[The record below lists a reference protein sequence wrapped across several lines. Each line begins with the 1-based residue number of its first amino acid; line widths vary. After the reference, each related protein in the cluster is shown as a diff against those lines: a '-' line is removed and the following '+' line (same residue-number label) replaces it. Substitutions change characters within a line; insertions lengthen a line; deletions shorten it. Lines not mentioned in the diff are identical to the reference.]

1 MLPVS
6 SGPIREGEVLVG
18 SDGRIS
24 EVGPSGAAPLPE
36 GTVARELGDAILL
49 PGLVNVHAHPELTMF
64 RGALEDLPFEE
75 WILRLV
81 TTKRAR
87 LTDEDHAAAA
97 MWAVAESLA
106 AGVTTIAATEAS
118 GAAAGAMAAAGIRGI
133 VYQEAFG
140 PDPAPKAVSASMR
153 TLEADLERT
162 RGLAMA
168 GSRSSGSAIEERSR
182 IIVGVSPH
190 APYTVSDPLYREVA
204 RLALT
209 DGLPVA
215 AHIAESAAERALV
228 TSGRGAFAPGLRA
241 RGIATRTR
249 ARSPIALMERLGVLD
264 AHPLLIHAVDI
275 DDVDIGTIAASGCA
289 VAHCPI
295 ANARLGHGVAPILA
309 LRASGVT
316 VGLGTDSVGSNNR
329 LDLLEE
335 ARFAA
340 VLQRATSRRYD
351 VLASPDLLRLATIEG
366 ARALGL
372 DDQIGTLEP
381 GKEADLCAVSIGAPH
396 TLPVHDPVATLFHA
410 ARGTDVV
417 LTVVGGEVLYEE
429 ETHRTVD
436 VAAARMAVLAAGR
449 RTAGGAGGRMENGG
463 A

>member
-1 MLPVS
+1 
-6 SGPIREGEVLVG
+6 
-18 SDGRIS
+18 
-24 EVGPSGAAPLPE
+24 
-36 GTVARELGDAILL
+36 
-49 PGLVNVHAHPELTMF
+49 
-64 RGALEDLPFEE
+64 
-75 WILRLV
+75 
-81 TTKRAR
+81 
-87 LTDEDHAAAA
+87 
-97 MWAVAESLA
+97 
-106 AGVTTIAATEAS
+106 
-118 GAAAGAMAAAGIRGI
+118 
-133 VYQEAFG
+133 
-140 PDPAPKAVSASMR
+140 
-153 TLEADLERT
+153 
-162 RGLAMA
+162 
-168 GSRSSGSAIEERSR
+168 
-182 IIVGVSPH
+182 
-190 APYTVSDPLYREVA
+190 
-204 RLALT
+204 
-209 DGLPVA
+209 
-215 AHIAESAAERALV
+215 
-228 TSGRGAFAPGLRA
+228 
-241 RGIATRTR
+241 
-249 ARSPIALMERLGVLD
+249 
-264 AHPLLIHAVDI
+264 
-275 DDVDIGTIAASGCA
+275 

-429 ETHRTVD
+429 ETHHTVD